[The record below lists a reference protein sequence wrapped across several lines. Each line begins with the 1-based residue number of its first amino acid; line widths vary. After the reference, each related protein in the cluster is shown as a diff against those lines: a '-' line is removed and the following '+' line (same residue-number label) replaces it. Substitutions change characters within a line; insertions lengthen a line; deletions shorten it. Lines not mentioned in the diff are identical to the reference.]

1 MNIINYI
8 RVKYSNRVVQKM
20 TDRKGRARCEG
31 RLPAKMTYVENCFE
45 MKLKNGKWKMAND
58 FRVLFENVCF

>member
-1 MNIINYI
+1 
-8 RVKYSNRVVQKM
+8 M
-20 TDRKGRARCEG
+20 TCRKGRARCEG

-45 MKLKNGKWKMAND
+45 MKFKNGKWKMAND